1 VGIIQA
7 RMGST
12 RLPGKVLLPLFD
24 GEPPLTFQVRRL
36 RRSRSVEQ
44 WVIATS
50 ELPRDEI
57 IAERAAELGVPCFRG
72 SENDVLDRYYRAA
85 VGHGADVVVRITA
98 DCPLHCPEVV
108 DRVVETFFALGG
120 SRPAR
125 ADPETYAKGLGT
137 EVVPRSLLESA
148 WRNARDAY
156 DREHV
161 TPWVYRNHPPHAVVD
176 GDLLGDVN
184 ISLDTPEDRDRIVKV
199 WDLLGSRDDF
209 TFEDLKDCLKTNR
222 GTDF

>member
-1 VGIIQA
+1 LID
-7 RMGST
+7 R
-12 RLPGKVLLPLFD
+12 
-24 GEPPLTFQVRRL
+24 
-36 RRSRSVEQ
+36 

-57 IAERAAELGVPCFRG
+57 IAKRSAELGLPCFRG
-72 SENDVLDRYYRAA
+72 SESDVLDRYYRAA
-85 VGHGADVVVRITA
+85 TEHGADVVVRITS

-148 WRNARDAY
+148 WRNAREPY

-176 GDLLGDVN
+176 DADALGDVN
-184 ISLDTPEDRDRIVKV
+184 ISLDTPEDCDRIIKV
-199 WDLLGSRDDF
+199 WELLGSRDEF
-209 TFEDLKDCLKTNR
+209 TFEELKTCLKANR
-222 GTDF
+222 EPDV